1 MDILG
6 LSKISPDQV
15 ILWRW
20 HFVVINAT
28 LVYTWLVMVLLVG
41 FSWLVTRHL
50 SSEIRVSRWQNLL
63 EVLVSAIRSHI
74 AEVSQE
80 DPDCYLHFIGTIF
93 LFIALCNILVI
104 VPGYVAPT
112 ASLTTTV
119 ALAISVFIAVP
130 LFGISRQGL
139 LNYLKA
145 YFQPTFLFFPFH
157 VMGEFS
163 RTLALAVRLF
173 GNIMSGD
180 KVVAILLAVTPLF
193 FPIIMHALGLLI
205 GLVQA
210 YIFSILA
217 LVYIVSATQS
227 HEKRGKSDFPEPQA
241 VSSDLSTMPKSR

>member
-15 ILWRW
+15 ILWQW

-41 FSWLVTRHL
+41 GSWLVTRNL
-50 SSEIRVSRWQNLL
+50 STDLKVSRWQNLL
-63 EVLVSAIRSHI
+63 EVLVSLMRSQI
-74 AEVSQE
+74 AEVSQD
-80 DPDCYLHFIGTIF
+80 DPDQYLPYIGTIF
-93 LFIALCNILVI
+93 LFIGLSNLLVI

-112 ASLTTTV
+112 ASLMTTA
-119 ALAISVFIAVP
+119 ALAITVFVAVP
-130 LFGISRQGL
+130 LFGIRKQGI
-139 LNYLKA
+139 LNYLKE
-145 YFQPTFLFFPFH
+145 YFQPTFIFFPFH

-217 LVYIVSATQS
+217 MVYIASAIQS
-227 HEKRGKSDFPEPQA
+227 HEKKEGDQMHG
-241 VSSDLSTMPKSR
+241 DSRDVTANPG

>member
-6 LSKISPDQV
+6 LSRISPDEV

-20 HFVVINAT
+20 HVVVLNAT
-28 LVYTWLVMVLLVG
+28 LIYTWLVMILLVG
-41 FSWLVTRHL
+41 LSWLVTRRL
-50 SSEIRVSRWQNLL
+50 STELQVSRWQNLL
-63 EVLVSAIRSHI
+63 EILVSFIRSHI
-74 AEVSQE
+74 EEISQE
-80 DPDCYLHFIGTIF
+80 DPDRYLPFIGTLF
-93 LFIALCNILVI
+93 LFIALSNLLVI

-112 ASLTTTV
+112 ASLTTTA
-119 ALAISVFIAVP
+119 ALAIAVFIAVP
-130 LFGISRQGL
+130 LFGIARRGL
-139 LNYLKA
+139 WNYLKA

-157 VMGEFS
+157 VLGEFS

-193 FPIIMHALGLLI
+193 FPMIMHALGLLI

-227 HEKRGKSDFPEPQA
+227 HEKEGKSNFPEPQA
-241 VSSDLSTMPKSR
+241 VPKDSKVLPNA